1 MTLNIPLQM
10 ELLCSLW
17 EISPENLLQ
26 GFIDDTCQCL
36 NSSGSDER
44 IKAASYLLRCGY
56 GMHWFTYDETVQMI
70 CELDQI
76 RNEWHHFERDHQK
89 DYPRH
94 MRQKLKAWHKKWDN
108 IKNNQEP
115 TKNTCNRL
123 IVNNM

>member
-44 IKAASYLLRCGY
+44 IKAAAYLLRCGY
-56 GMHWFTYDETVQMI
+56 GMGWFTYDETVQMI
-70 CELDQI
+70 CDLDDI
-76 RNEWHHFERDHQK
+76 RNQWHRFEYDHPK

-94 MRQKLKAWHKKWDN
+94 MRQKLKAWHARWRK
-108 IKNNQEP
+108 IKRQRLAKQEG
-115 TKNTCNRL
+115 R
-123 IVNNM
+123 

>member
-1 MTLNIPLQM
+1 MTLNISLQM

-26 GFIDDTCQCL
+26 GFIDDACQCP

-56 GMHWFTYDETVQMI
+56 GMCWFTYDETVQMI
-70 CELDQI
+70 CELDEI
-76 RNEWHHFERDHQK
+76 RNQWHHHQK

-94 MRQKLKAWHKKWDN
+94 KRQKLKAWHKKWEN
-108 IKNNQEP
+108 IKNK
-115 TKNTCNRL
+115 T
-123 IVNNM
+123 